1 MVQSGQKLGI
11 EVTASDL
18 ASMFGGDME
27 AAAYFAGAAEWA
39 RFDARETVTRQFH
52 KADYIYVLVE
62 GGATFGVHIDD
73 SGMLVYVGDSD
84 APWTPVGWS
93 GLHAPGRYSTTVH
106 ASVPSRFIRWPTA
119 DLWRL
124 LYSDPRRAASFLEA
138 LAGGGLSLL
147 EAMREGIRAFGQGDP
162 RGSALAAVTDAAETG
177 ARAGIMY
184 DGTREEASA
193 ILAASP
199 FFREFTGDEIG
210 FFTRAARF
218 VRVRGGERV
227 MVQGAEPDG
236 LYVLARGRVG
246 LRFQPPGSSDLV
258 TRSIGRDGTVFNLCG
273 VKRPLASPFTVTA
286 TRDTVLLYIPAD
298 IIAAEAKR
306 NPEFG
311 FVYAQ
316 RALWLLGQFM
326 LSARTRLVSRQAEN
340 ETLAVASLID
350 QKSTEI
356 PVRSDLYKIP
366 HLLRDPNTRQDAF
379 TTLHRLVTGGT
390 PLERSLAG
398 LQLDILTDLER
409 ETRFRDKLSFIYEKV
424 AGAPHGASRAALLQE
439 SSEAM
444 QHAFEEVPYVV
455 DGLENLPAEAG
466 SVVVYNHLACNR
478 QYRLP
483 NNFEFTLDS
492 HFVSSL
498 LLRHYGTPGLRVV
511 KLSESNE
518 FWHRGYYGRILN
530 IGVSANESRTQRARF
545 YQTVQNTLAAHT
557 PVVIAPEGTNDTGS
571 NWTETSPGPLRPGA
585 FVLAMRMKPEPWV
598 VPIALANFDRSVKN
612 CVFAAVVR
620 PPFRMS
626 DYVADPEDREAVS
639 RFLEDYRAT
648 MRSYVAEAQALAA
661 DAQSGRPLR
670 GGLVSNLGR
679 LDRLDAEFSG
689 DVHQLEARVRAI
701 SVPPRPVVF
710 YGSSS
715 FRLWENVGA
724 ELGLAGAL
732 NLGFG
737 GSTLEACAH
746 FFERLVVPHRPS
758 ALFLYAGDNDIGN
771 GALAEEVVEHFRG
784 ILYKADLHLPG
795 VPLHVL
801 SIKPSPFR
809 QHQIDEIVRANRG
822 IAQLCAQRPDTHFID
837 IFSSMLRP
845 DGAPD
850 ASLFTE
856 DMLHMNGAGYA
867 RWTGVLRRT
876 AEAMAVA
883 A

>member
-1 MVQSGQKLGI
+1 MVQGGQKLST
-11 EVTASDL
+11 EVTAADL
-18 ASMFGGDME
+18 APMFGGDRDS
-27 AAAYFAGAAEWA
+27 AAYFARAAEWA
-39 RFDARETVTRQFH
+39 RYEARETVTRQFH
-52 KADYIYVLVE
+52 QAEHIYVLVE
-62 GGATFGVHIDD
+62 GAVSFGVHIDD
-73 SGMLVYVGDSD
+73 TSMLVYVGDSD
-84 APWTPVGWS
+84 APWTPVGWA
-93 GLHAPGRYSTTVH
+93 GLRPPGRYTSTVH
-106 ASVPSRFIRWPTA
+106 ATAPSRLIRWPTA
-119 DLWRL
+119 ELWRL
-124 LYSDPRRAASFLEA
+124 LYSDPRRANAFLEA
-138 LAGGGLSLL
+138 LAVGGLTQLD
-147 EAMREGIRAFGQGDP
+147 AMREGIRAFGQGDS
-162 RGSALAAVTDAAETG
+162 GKSAPAEPIDVAETG
-177 ARAGIMY
+177 AKAGIVFG
-184 DGTREEASA
+184 GTADEAA
-193 ILAASP
+193 DILASSP
-199 FFREFTGDEIG
+199 FFREFTEDELG
-210 FFTRAARF
+210 FFARSARF
-218 VRVRGGERV
+218 VLVRGGGHV

-246 LRFQPPGSSDLV
+246 LKFRPPGNSDAV
-258 TRSIGRDGTVFNLCG
+258 TRTIGRDGTVFNLCG
-273 VKRPLASPFTVTA
+273 VRRQLVSPFTVTA

-298 IIAAEAKR
+298 VIAAEVKR

-316 RALWLLGQFM
+316 RLLWLLGQFM
-326 LSARTRLVSRQAEN
+326 LSARTRLISQQAEN

-366 HLLRDPNTRQDAF
+366 HLLGHPTTRQDAF

-409 ETRFRDKLSFIYEKV
+409 ETRFRDKLTFIYERV

-455 DGLENLPAEAG
+455 AGLENLPREAG
-466 SVVVYNHLACNR
+466 SVVVYNQ
-478 QYRLP
+478 QYQLP

-511 KLSESNE
+511 KTSDSDEY
-518 FWHRGYYGRILN
+518 WHRGYYGRILN

-557 PVVIAPEGTNDTGS
+557 PVVVAPEGTNDTSS
-571 NWTETSPGPLRPGA
+571 NWTETSPGPFKPGA
-585 FVLAMRMKPEPWV
+585 FVLAMRMDPEPWV
-598 VPIALANFDRSVKN
+598 VPIALANFDKSVKN
-612 CVFAAVVR
+612 CVFAAVVK

-626 DYVADPEDREAVS
+626 DHIKDPNDRDAVS
-639 RFLEDYRAT
+639 RFLEDYRAVF
-648 MRSYVAEAQALAA
+648 RSYVEEAQALAD
-661 DAQSGRPLR
+661 DAQNGRPLR
-670 GGLVSNLGR
+670 PGLLSNLGR
-679 LDRLDAEFSG
+679 LDRLDAEFAG
-689 DVHQLEARVRAI
+689 DVHQLETLVRATD
-701 SVPPRPVVF
+701 VPAQPVVF

-715 FRLWENVGA
+715 FRLWDTVGRD
-724 ELGLAGAL
+724 LHLPNAL

-771 GALAEEVVEHFRG
+771 GALAEEVVEHCRAL
-784 ILYKADLHLPG
+784 LYKADLHLPG
-795 VPLHVL
+795 VPVYML

-809 QHQIDEIVRANRG
+809 KHQMDEIVRANRG
-822 IAQLCAQRPDTHFID
+822 MAQLAAARPDTHFVD
-837 IFSSMLRP
+837 VFSAMLRP
-845 DGAPD
+845 DGTPD
-850 ASLFTE
+850 PALFTE

-867 RWTGVLRRT
+867 RWIGVLRQT
-876 AEAMAVA
+876 AGGMEAA